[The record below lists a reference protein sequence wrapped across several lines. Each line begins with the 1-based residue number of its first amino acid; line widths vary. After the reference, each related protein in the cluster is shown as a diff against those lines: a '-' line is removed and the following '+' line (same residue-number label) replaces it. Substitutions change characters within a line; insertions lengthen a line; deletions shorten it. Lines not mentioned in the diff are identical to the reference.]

1 MTSQPLILALE
12 TSTLSCSVALF
23 RGEQLLGARQISE
36 AQHVHGKELL
46 PLIDEVLRANEITS
60 TELQG
65 IAVSA
70 GPGSYTGLRIGV
82 STAKGIA
89 HAHNLPL
96 MAFDSLHVQ
105 ACAAASE
112 QNWTAI
118 IAVMDAR
125 RDEVYTAS
133 FVPEADGLI
142 VADATRA
149 LILESTAEAGDLFPV
164 IKNLDGLDSVCVIGD
179 AAEKAERLLDT
190 RMPNCTFTTDF
201 PQAKHMHQLA
211 LEAYRAGSFEDVAY
225 FEPRYLKEFQA
236 GTPRDPLGLRT
247 SSIS

>member
-1 MTSQPLILALE
+1 MTAQPLILALE

-60 TELQG
+60 PELQG

-112 QNWTAI
+112 QSWTAI

-125 RDEVYTAS
+125 RDEVYTSS
-133 FVPEADGLI
+133 FVPTQTDSLWLTPPEHSSLSQPPRQGSYFLCSK
-142 VADATRA
+142 
-149 LILESTAEAGDLFPV
+149 ILTDSILFV
-164 IKNLDGLDSVCVIGD
+164 
-179 AAEKAERLLDT
+179 
-190 RMPNCTFTTDF
+190 
-201 PQAKHMHQLA
+201 
-211 LEAYRAGSFEDVAY
+211 
-225 FEPRYLKEFQA
+225 
-236 GTPRDPLGLRT
+236 
-247 SSIS
+247 